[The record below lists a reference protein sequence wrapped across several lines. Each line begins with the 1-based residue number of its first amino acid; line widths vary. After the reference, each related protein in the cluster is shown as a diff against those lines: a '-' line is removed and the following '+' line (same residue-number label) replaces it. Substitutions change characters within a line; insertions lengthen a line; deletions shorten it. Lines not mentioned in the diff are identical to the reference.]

1 MLGHGIDLAGS
12 QLGERVRIMR
22 LDGWPLV
29 DENSLGRLLR
39 GKHTRPSL
47 LLVVRLSLSG
57 NIGLGEVFEL
67 ALVHIFGG
75 LRANWHTLQF
85 ASEIDWLDYSDAL
98 RFELLVHFLGA
109 LVCQSDDVTIVLH
122 VSIMQWNVALIIER
136 AHEPL
141 LRLSPLDV
149 IRPQTSVI
157 EILPLLL
164 LIEAHLAGVLNRV
177 IVLLLVELTID
188 TLLLLSL
195 RFLIDVSNVIG

>member
-1 MLGHGIDLAGS
+1 
-12 QLGERVRIMR
+12 MR
-22 LDGWPLV
+22 LDGRPLV
-29 DENSLGRLLR
+29 DENSLGRFLR

-75 LRANWHTLQF
+75 LRANWHTLQL
-85 ASEIDWLDYSDAL
+85 ACEIDWLDYSDAL

-122 VSIMQWNVALIIER
+122 VSIMQWNVALIIKR

-149 IRPQTSVI
+149 ISPQTSVI

-164 LIEAHLAGVLNRV
+164 LIEAHLAGVLDRV